1 MSETVVVS
9 DASCLI
15 VLERIGELP
24 LLEKLFGEIEITE
37 EVAAEFGETLP
48 PWTKIVAV
56 KDKAKLAVL
65 ELNLDKGEAS
75 SIAYCLEQTQSVLL
89 VIDERKGRRIARE
102 LNLTIIGTLGL
113 IVKAREKGIINSVG
127 AVLNKL
133 EKADFRISQNLKND
147 ILEMF
152 GE

>member
-9 DASCLI
+9 DASCL
-15 VLERIGELP
+15 VCWSELGKLP
-24 LLEKLFGEIEITE
+24 ILEKLFGEIEITE

-48 PWTKIVAV
+48 DWIKIVAV
-56 KDKAKLAVL
+56 KDKEKTKFL

-75 SIAYCLEQTQSVLL
+75 SIAYCLEQTRAVLL

-102 LNLTIIGTLGL
+102 LKLNIIGTLGL
-113 IVKAREKGIINSVG
+113 IIKAREKGIITSVAAILDG
-127 AVLNKL
+127 L

-147 ILEMF
+147 ILEIF

>member
-24 LLEKLFGEIEITE
+24 ILEKLFGEIKITE
-37 EVAAEFGETLP
+37 EAAAEFGETLP
-48 PWTKIVAV
+48 DWIKVVAV
-56 KDKAKLAVL
+56 KDKEKTTFL
-65 ELNLDKGEAS
+65 ELNLDNGEAS
-75 SIAYCLEQTQSVLL
+75 SIAYCLEQTRAVLL

-102 LNLTIIGTLGL
+102 LKLNIIGTLGL
-113 IVKAREKGIINSVG
+113 IVKAREKGIITSV
-127 AVLNKL
+127 APILDRL
-133 EKADFRISQNLKND
+133 ENADFRISQNLKND
-147 ILEMF
+147 ILDIF